1 MVDLNSSREDSEE
14 HEAIV
19 LHNCGYI
26 ENIQKYTYESEHVY
40 LRVQTKA
47 AYSNYVKYSYN
58 RRYKDYSAKIMSC
71 TL

>member
-1 MVDLNSSREDSEE
+1 MVDINSSREDSEE
-14 HEAIV
+14 RKAIV

-26 ENIQKYTYESEHVY
+26 ENIQKYKYDSEYVY
-40 LRVQTKA
+40 LRVKTKA

-58 RRYKDYSAKIMSC
+58 RRYKDYSTKIMSY